1 MKELTLNESKT
12 VNGGVVSLAIGV
24 VGGLI
29 GIYSLGKAIGKAWAQ
44 SMENDQ

>member
-1 MKELTLNESKT
+1 MKELTIEESCA

-29 GIYSLGKAIGKAWAQ
+29 GIYSLGKAIGRAWAS
-44 SMENDQ
+44 SMRES